1 MILLHFCL
9 EFGSFWG
16 LFDNNI
22 DLKMSFLKEIGI
34 SVVFII
40 RKSEKITKIEILK
53 KKRHLTIF
61 RDFYIKVKIILL
73 MNFRSRKIRE
83 NHQVFADFLRELT
96 RCKWLHRCRIDDPFV
111 HFLNDFFMCLSELQ
125 N

>member
-34 SVVFII
+34 SVVFNH
-40 RKSEKITKIEILK
+40 KKIG
-53 KKRHLTIF
+53 
-61 RDFYIKVKIILL
+61 
-73 MNFRSRKIRE
+73 E
-83 NHQVFADFLRELT
+83 NHQNRNIEEKT
-96 RCKWLHRCRIDDPFV
+96 PSN
-111 HFLNDFFMCLSELQ
+111 HFS
-125 N
+125 